1 MKNFK
6 EVYELGTDA
15 YTKHTKKMTPGQNE
29 GYEGEVTKIL
39 SKKGI
44 DGYFKNGK
52 LMVSKRDKDAA
63 MKALKSKSHKVDMPT
78 IQVESEHVTQY
89 GNHWEEAADNGYIG
103 EAVKL
108 PPQIARDPKVKAA
121 QKSHKAGQWDGNV
134 DKEGRAI
141 VHVKGKPYTVTEKK
155 RGPTGIA
162 YSTNPI
168 HLKDIS
174 KMLKDRKFKGNTSG
188 LMKAVKAK
196 YPDAYDDPKVQD
208 AFKKHAETNENRLK
222 RMTPIQ
228 RAALAK
234 AKAAPKDK
242 VSLAKM
248 PFDIGNKKKEKPK
261 VGRGSQIVRYEEY
274 ENIEESTNW
283 KGTDNI
289 SLTRYSARKGFG
301 LQLTQKK
308 PMDGDKT
315 RFTGAYVNMPMKDV
329 PKLIK
334 SLQAVF
340 KAPAGTQLGDDE

>member
-1 MKNFK
+1 MKSFK
-6 EVYELGTDA
+6 EVYEMGTDEYA
-15 YTKHTKKMTPGQNE
+15 NYVKKMTPGQNE

-39 SKKGI
+39 KKKGI
-44 DGYFKNGK
+44 EGYFKNNK

-63 MKALKSKSHKVDMPT
+63 MKALKSKSHKIDMPD
-78 IQVESEHVTQY
+78 IQAESAHVTEY
-89 GNHWEEAADNGYIG
+89 GDHWLE

-134 DKEGRAI
+134 DKEGRAV
-141 VHVKGKPYTVTEKK
+141 VHVKGKPYTVTEKR

-188 LMKAVKAK
+188 LMRAVKAK

-234 AKAAPKDK
+234 ANKKATPKDK

-261 VGRGSQIVRYEEY
+261 VGRGSQIVRYEEV
-274 ENIEESTNW
+274 ENIEESTSFT
-283 KGTDNI
+283 GTQHVQ
-289 SLTRYSARKGFG
+289 LTRYSATGGLG
-301 LQLTQKK
+301 LQITQT
-308 PMDGDKT
+308 KT
-315 RFTGAYVNMPMKDV
+315 MPGMQRKLTGAYVNIPMKDV
-329 PKLIK
+329 PKLMK
-334 SLQAVF
+334 SLQRVF
-340 KAPAGTQLGDDE
+340 KADIKDQGDDI

>member
-6 EVYELGTDA
+6 EVYELGTDE
-15 YTKHTKKMTPGQNE
+15 YTKHVKKMTPGQNE

-63 MKALKSKSHKVDMPT
+63 MKALKKKSHKVDMPT
-78 IQVESEHVTQY
+78 IQVESDHVTQY

-103 EAVKL
+103 
-108 PPQIARDPKVKAA
+108 
-121 QKSHKAGQWDGNV
+121 
-134 DKEGRAI
+134 
-141 VHVKGKPYTVTEKK
+141 EKK

-242 VSLAKM
+242 VSLPKM
-248 PFDIGNKKKEKPK
+248 PFNIGNKKKEKPK

-274 ENIEESTNW
+274 ENIEEATNW

-289 SLTRYSARKGFG
+289 SLTRYSARKGYG

-334 SLQAVF
+334 ALQTVF